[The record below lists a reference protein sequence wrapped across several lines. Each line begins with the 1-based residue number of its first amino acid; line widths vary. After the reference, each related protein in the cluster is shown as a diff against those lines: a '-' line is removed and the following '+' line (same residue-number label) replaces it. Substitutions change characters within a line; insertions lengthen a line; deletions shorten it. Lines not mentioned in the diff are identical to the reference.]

1 MRLDRAQHCPSKG
14 LPRCGRPAVG
24 VASKWRGL
32 RARVEAGW
40 LRRGTRLG
48 AEHDSAVGAELLL
61 QKKTGQ
67 RKDRL
72 IVASSHFLGVSYFA
86 SRAFASSFCIWSGV
100 RRPLVPA
107 LLLWSE
113 QSRPGQ

>member
-1 MRLDRAQHCPSKG
+1 LFSSIGLTPRTAQSLFGPTKYLVMDNHTDRKIPQVRTPFS
-14 LPRCGRPAVG
+14 LW

-48 AEHDSAVGAELLL
+48 AEHDCAVGAELLL
-61 QKKTGQ
+61 QKKIGQ

-86 SRAFASSFCIWSGV
+86 SRALTSSF
-100 RRPLVPA
+100 
-107 LLLWSE
+107 
-113 QSRPGQ
+113 